1 MKKVLIAVLA
11 PALLTAPVVLAQSAE
26 EKAPSAPATRAAYT
40 AAEFIEKAGSA
51 GMFEVLSSDL
61 ALKRA
66 ADPQIKEFAKRMVV
80 DHRASNDKLNST
92 VQSAQLPPP
101 PTGIYPVQ
109 QEVMDQLS
117 TASGREFDRAYV
129 DAQVKTHKE
138 AVELFS
144 TYANEG
150 DNAGLKTF
158 AQQTLPTLA
167 DHFKHVKTLEG
178 ASPASTGGSK

>member
-1 MKKVLIAVLA
+1 
-11 PALLTAPVVLAQSAE
+11 
-26 EKAPSAPATRAAYT
+26 
-40 AAEFIEKAGSA
+40 
-51 GMFEVLSSDL
+51 
-61 ALKRA
+61 
-66 ADPQIKEFAKRMVV
+66 
-80 DHRASNDKLNST
+80 
-92 VQSAQLPPP
+92 
-101 PTGIYPVQ
+101 
-109 QEVMDQLS
+109 MDQLS

-158 AQQTLPTLA
+158 AQQTLPMLA